1 MTSHRSH
8 TRHEPRRTAR
18 RVGRAPT
25 MLVLLT
31 ALAGCSADSPEEAV
45 STSTIAD
52 PAGDVVV
59 SGLGDDRETVASAP
73 QNTEADILT
82 TTVEHRT
89 DEVGFVV
96 ALRDLRQGQ
105 YLDLT
110 ANVTTDSTGSRLP
123 TQVTSL
129 TYDGASTIDVYRA
142 DGSSRCPA
150 ADVAVDHDADTV
162 TMSVPRTCLGDP
174 RWIEATVVAATIR
187 YDETPAGPHGDA
199 VWEDDAYGTGQAE
212 PAASGTS
219 GRLHRP

>member
-1 MTSHRSH
+1 M
-8 TRHEPRRTAR
+8 PL
-18 RVGRAPT
+18 
-25 MLVLLT
+25 LV
-31 ALAGCSADSPEEAV
+31 AVLAGCTSGSPEEAV

-59 SGLGDDRETVASAP
+59 SGLGKDRETVASAP
-73 QNTEADILT
+73 QSTQADILT
-82 TTVEHRT
+82 TTVEHRA
-89 DEVGFVV
+89 DEIGFVV
-96 ALRDLRQGQ
+96 ALRDLLPGQ

-129 TYDGASTIDVYRA
+129 TYDGESTIDVYRT

-162 TMSVPRTCLGDP
+162 TMTVPRTCLGDP
-174 RWIEATVVAATIR
+174 RWIEATVVAATMQ
-187 YDETPAGPHGDA
+187 YDATPAGPRGDA
-199 VWEDDAYGTGQAE
+199 VWEDDAYRTGQAE